1 MLLLAIETSCDETS
15 AAVIRDGT
23 ALANVVSSQ
32 IKLHA
37 EYGGVVPELAT
48 REHLRNFLP
57 VTRGALQAAG
67 VTATDL
73 EAIAATQGPGLPNA
87 LLIGFQAAEAMAF
100 ALRRPF
106 VGIHHHEAH
115 LYSPWVTT
123 DVPAHRAR
131 SLPRPARN
139 EWGEGRGEGQS
150 RNAEGRGMKAE
161 DSAANASSALPHS
174 EFCIR
179 PSAFESTSS
188 PQPSPPLGGGEGVLR
203 AAFDQFEPNVS
214 LIVSGGHTML
224 IHVRA
229 ELDHVVLG
237 STLDDAAGECFDKVG
252 KLIGLPYPGGP
263 EMDRLATE
271 GNPRAY
277 NFPRPLL
284 REANDDFSFA
294 GLKTSVRYF
303 LQKNPALLDDGKAIR
318 DLCASVQ
325 AAIVETLVTKTLRA
339 AQRLG
344 VRCVTASGGV
354 TCNSSLRREL
364 AAACAQNRLT
374 LRLAERTLCT
384 DNAAMVG
391 ILAER
396 KLLKGVATTE
406 FDAEIQP
413 GWSLET
419 RP

>member
-1 MLLLAIETSCDETS
+1 MLLLALETSCDETS

-57 VTRGALQAAG
+57 VTRAALEAAG
-67 VTATDL
+67 VDASQV

-123 DVPAHRAR
+123 GAPP
-131 SLPRPARN
+131 LPRPATQER
-139 EWGEGRGEGQS
+139 GEGRGEGQS
-150 RNAEGRGMKAE
+150 LESCERPERLLSPAL
-161 DSAANASSALPHS
+161 SSIPN
-174 EFCIR
+174 
-179 PSAFESTSS
+179 
-188 PQPSPPLGGGEGVLR
+188 GGEGVLR

-224 IHVRA
+224 VHVRA
-229 ELDHVVLG
+229 ELEHVVLG

-263 EMDRLATE
+263 EMDRLAIE
-271 GNPRAY
+271 GNPRAHH
-277 NFPRPLL
+277 FPRPLL

-303 LQKNPALLDDGKAIR
+303 IQKNPALLDDGKAIR

-325 AAIVETLVTKTLRA
+325 AAIVETLVTKTIRA
-339 AQRLG
+339 AKRLG

-354 TCNSSLRREL
+354 TSNSALRREL
-364 AAACAQNRLT
+364 ATACAQNRLT

-391 ILAER
+391 LLAER
-396 KLLKGVATTE
+396 KLLKGVAPTE
-406 FDAEIQP
+406 FDAEIHP
-413 GWSLET
+413 GWLLGGK
-419 RP
+419 